1 MKIDFLNSERV
12 KVGDDEMI
20 FFMHPNTLRD
30 KLIETVE
37 KIGAQKFFSSPEE
50 NIKKAR
56 ENVAEYFFILGLKKI
71 SGLDWFL
78 RQPHTSSGRVP
89 TPKAMKLYIDQLME
103 EKKMS
108 IAEEVKAKEDVW
120 DARKD
125 MDRLLDDATH
135 ALAEQTKSLAVAA
148 VDSYD
153 KVWSAGY
160 SNVFLNPEF
169 TEDML
174 VCESLFSLIDEVERL
189 NDLFFRRISPVSPLD
204 VLFGEDLGW
213 PNLSPIG
220 VVATH
225 FSINGKNGAL
235 GIIGPTRL
243 SYPRIIP
250 VLKYFGNLISEVAR

>member
-1 MKIDFLNSERV
+1 
-12 KVGDDEMI
+12 
-20 FFMHPNTLRD
+20 
-30 KLIETVE
+30 
-37 KIGAQKFFSSPEE
+37 
-50 NIKKAR
+50 
-56 ENVAEYFFILGLKKI
+56 
-71 SGLDWFL
+71 
-78 RQPHTSSGRVP
+78 
-89 TPKAMKLYIDQLME
+89 MKLYIDQLME

-189 NDLFFRRISPVSPLD
+189 NDLFFLRIKLGLSPLLFFFF
-204 VLFGEDLGW
+204 VLL
-213 PNLSPIG
+213 
-220 VVATH
+220 V
-225 FSINGKNGAL
+225 
-235 GIIGPTRL
+235 
-243 SYPRIIP
+243 
-250 VLKYFGNLISEVAR
+250 